1 MDFLNLRGVLC
12 AASALIWCAPVT
24 AHLHETL
31 ASSSDAS
38 YDMRRLMRPTP
49 AELASEEKGHIHI
62 YDSLE
67 INEVNIALDE
77 NFDRIQN
84 MMFTRIH
91 HLLPTGSG
99 PAEVEDDGCE

>member
-1 MDFLNLRGVLC
+1 MDYLNLRGVMC
-12 AASALIWCAPVT
+12 AAAALVWCVPAT
-24 AHLHETL
+24 AHVHETL
-31 ASSSDAS
+31 ALPDAS
-38 YDMRRLMRPTP
+38 YDMRRLMHPTP
-49 AELASEEKGHIHI
+49 AELASEEKGHVHI

-67 INEVNIALDE
+67 INEVDIALDE

-91 HLLPTGSG
+91 HLPPSGSG